1 MKKILA
7 NDGIAEDGKRMLEQA
22 GFEVSTSKIP
32 QEHLKDHINEYDVL
46 IVRSATKVNRDVMEN
61 SKRMQLVVRA
71 GVGVDN
77 IDIAYAK
84 EKEIE
89 VANTPQS
96 SSLSVA
102 ELVFSHLFSMSRF
115 LHLSNRQMPQN
126 GKEKFNELKKKY
138 SDGVELRGKTLG
150 VIGFGRIGQETAK
163 IAVGL
168 GMKIMA
174 HDPFMTQAKLR
185 FDHLPFTPTPTL
197 EIKMHPFEEVI
208 ANADFISLHVPFKE
222 GMAPMVNDDTF
233 AKMKNGAGIVN
244 CARGGVIDEE
254 ALIRALDS
262 GKIAF
267 AGLDVFESEPKVREA
282 LLNHDKISVSPH
294 IGASTREGQDR
305 ISLEVAQVI
314 IDKVKNN

>member
-46 IVRSATKVNRDVMEN
+46 IVRSATKVNRDVMEK

-126 GKEKFNELKKKY
+126 GKEN
-138 SDGVELRGKTLG
+138 
-150 VIGFGRIGQETAK
+150 
-163 IAVGL
+163 
-168 GMKIMA
+168 
-174 HDPFMTQAKLR
+174 H
-185 FDHLPFTPTPTL
+185 
-197 EIKMHPFEEVI
+197 
-208 ANADFISLHVPFKE
+208 
-222 GMAPMVNDDTF
+222 
-233 AKMKNGAGIVN
+233 
-244 CARGGVIDEE
+244 AR
-254 ALIRALDS
+254 
-262 GKIAF
+262 
-267 AGLDVFESEPKVREA
+267 
-282 LLNHDKISVSPH
+282 
-294 IGASTREGQDR
+294 
-305 ISLEVAQVI
+305 
-314 IDKVKNN
+314 